1 MVLGGQGAVLV
12 HVDLGDLGAAVVGVG
27 QLVQGGG
34 DHLAGATPFGPEIDQ
49 HRFLGIQ
56 YGAIKVGIAD
66 VYNLVAHLGFSSW
79 IAPGQ
84 AGGG

>member
-1 MVLGGQGAVLV
+1 MTGRSLKQKRHASSL
-12 HVDLGDLGAAVVGVG
+12 DLYREEV
-27 QLVQGGG
+27 
-34 DHLAGATPFGPEIDQ
+34 
-49 HRFLGIQ
+49 GIQ
-56 YGAIKVGIAD
+56 HGAIKVGIAD